1 MSESSH
7 AALWSSIRGLK
18 PTRRPGT
25 FVFAKLSL
33 EQLSQIDRADTLCEF
48 KESPDSVTVV
58 MEKAVADDAAKKYKE
73 VLAKTRSPFEAAWI
87 RLDSYSAAEACG
99 MTAVFSRAL
108 AQAGVFCNVLAGY
121 DHDHLFVAK
130 KDEDRAVL
138 VLQEMATYAER
149 MLRGPPGRTA
159 AGEEEEGNAQEPGG
173 VLRSGARA
181 QEHRASRTQPG
192 AAQLGTKVS
201 YAPPAA
207 GGAGAFA
214 RTRDRSGSCGTTVA
228 GGSRQG
234 GLVTS
239 GKDALDAI
247 VEEDDMLQRRHQ
259 SGSSL
264 SATTRSDT
272 GPQPHQTRRKS
283 NGGPVWR

>member
-1 MSESSH
+1 M
-7 AALWSSIRGLK
+7 
-18 PTRRPGT
+18 
-25 FVFAKLSL
+25 
-33 EQLSQIDRADTLCEF
+33 EQLHQIDRADTLCEF

-58 MEKAVADDAAKKYKE
+58 LDKAVADDAAKKYRE

-138 VLQEMATYAER
+138 VLQEIATYAER

-159 AGEEEEGNAQEPGG
+159 AGEEEDGKAQQEPGG
-173 VLRSGARA
+173 VVLRSGGRT
-181 QEHRASRTQPG
+181 QEHRASRTTQPG

-207 GGAGAFA
+207 GGAGASA

-234 GLVTS
+234 GLLVTS